1 MMKQISLAFGLQEL
15 TICLPQKN
23 LIEFIEGRETVPV
36 NDVSLAVREVL
47 NNPIASP
54 SLREVVQP
62 GDKIVIIASDITRQ
76 WVRHDLFLPD
86 LLDELNSAGIVD
98 SNITLVTA
106 LGAHRRHTWEDN
118 KLTYGQE
125 VVDRINIVQSCAAE
139 TADFAYC
146 GCTRRGTP
154 VYINRHVLQAGKV
167 ILTGGI
173 TYHSLAGFGGGRKAI
188 LPGVA
193 GYETIQ
199 ANHRLCLSPG
209 QGNGPNPE
217 CRQGNLATNEMH
229 LDMLEIAAMVKPD
242 FLLNAVFTAAG
253 DFAGFVAGHWY
264 EAWLSGCR
272 QAAAIAGVPVSD
284 PADVVIAS
292 AGGYLKDINFYQASK
307 AIENACLAVRAGG
320 ILIVVMECRE
330 ISEPPDFS
338 QWFDY
343 STLYARETALRE
355 EFTVPGFV
363 ALKLG
368 FIAKSTPVIIVSQPE
383 NQVFLEKAGMLFA
396 VSLEAALQLAAAA
409 LGRQEFRISI
419 MPHGGNVVP
428 CATSSR

>member
-1 MMKQISLAFGLQEL
+1 MKQISLAFGLQAL
-15 TICLPQKN
+15 TLCLPQES
-23 LIEFIEGRETVPV
+23 LLAYIEGRETTPV
-36 NDVSLAVREVL
+36 TDVARVVREVL
-47 NNPIASP
+47 NHPVASP
-54 SLREVVQP
+54 PLRAVVQP
-62 GDKIVIIASDITRQ
+62 GDKIVVIAADITRQ
-76 WVRHDLFLPD
+76 WVRHDLFLPA
-86 LLDELNSAGIVD
+86 LLDELNSAGVAD

-106 LGAHRRHTWEDN
+106 LGAHRRHTRDDN
-118 KLTYGQE
+118 ILTYGQE
-125 VVDRINIVQSCAAE
+125 VVGRINIVQSRAVE
-139 TADFAYC
+139 KADFAYC

-173 TYHSLAGFGGGRKAI
+173 TYHSMAGFGGGRKAI

-199 ANHRLCLSPG
+199 ANHRLCLSPE
-209 QGNGPNPE
+209 QGSGPHPE

-229 LDMLEIAAMVKPD
+229 LDMVEAAAMVKPD

-253 DFAGFVAGHWY
+253 GFAGFVAGHWH

-272 QAAAIAGVPVSD
+272 QAAAIAGVPVAE

-292 AGGYLKDINFYQASK
+292 AGGYPKDINFYQASK
-307 AIENACLAVRAGG
+307 AIENACLAVRPGG

-343 STLYARETALRE
+343 PTLYDREAALRE
-355 EFTVPGFV
+355 GFTVPGFV

-368 FIAKSTPVIIVSQPE
+368 FICQHH
-383 NQVFLEKAGMLFA
+383 AGYYCFA
-396 VSLEAALQLAAAA
+396 AGKPGISGKGRHGVCCFTGSGLATG
-409 LGRQEFRISI
+409 GRQ
-419 MPHGGNVVP
+419 
-428 CATSSR
+428 AWSSGVSY